1 MVAGLQKAEIQSGD
15 RSHAGWKG
23 DRRRIFKMIEK
34 LFGRLLGRVVEPP
47 VLPVIRR
54 VSRQMIHRSECDPGW
69 NRIAHGQRFSA
80 KMRQSRRAPVFP
92 SHEIPALFSVSPV
105 FQRAGLADK
114 RDRLKWP

>member
-15 RSHAGWKG
+15 LSHAGRKG

-54 VSRQMIHRSECDPGW
+54 VSRQMIH
-69 NRIAHGQRFSA
+69 
-80 KMRQSRRAPVFP
+80 
-92 SHEIPALFSVSPV
+92 
-105 FQRAGLADK
+105 
-114 RDRLKWP
+114 